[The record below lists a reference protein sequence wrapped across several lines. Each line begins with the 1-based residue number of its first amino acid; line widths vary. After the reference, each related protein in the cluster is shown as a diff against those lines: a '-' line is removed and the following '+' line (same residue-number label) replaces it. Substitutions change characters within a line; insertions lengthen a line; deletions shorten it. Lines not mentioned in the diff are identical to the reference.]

1 MCIRFNN
8 ADKAASPV
16 SWEEHDTISV
26 TRQLIIGGSSKYLI
40 NGRVAQPRYSLAALT
55 DAGRPSD
62 HLQLSIGITCCDV
75 GGAMGHYL
83 TDCVAAAAVSR
94 TCSTAF
100 S

>member
-8 ADKAASPV
+8 EDKATSPV
-16 SWEEHDTISV
+16 SWEEHDSISV
-26 TRQLIIGGSSKYLI
+26 TRQLIMGGSSKYLI

-55 DAGRPSD
+55 DAGRPSNQ
-62 HLQLSIGITCCDV
+62 LQLSTGITCCDMA
-75 GGAMGHYL
+75 GAMDRWL